1 MAASPPTGSDA
12 EAGPQCRMCDGAPEL
27 FKKNA
32 VLGNELNMSVS
43 VFLLRPKPLPFARP
57 Y

>member
-1 MAASPPTGSDA
+1 
-12 EAGPQCRMCDGAPEL
+12 MCDGASGL
-27 FKKNA
+27 RKNA
-32 VLGNELNMSVS
+32 VLGNDLLMSVS

>member
-1 MAASPPTGSDA
+1 
-12 EAGPQCRMCDGAPEL
+12 
-27 FKKNA
+27 
-32 VLGNELNMSVS
+32 VLGNELLMSVS